1 MFGAIARFELRYQLR
16 NPVFWVVSVLFFL
29 LAFGSMTIDQ
39 IQLGSGGNVHKNAAT
54 ALARTHIVMS
64 IFFMFVTTAFVSN
77 VVVRD
82 DESGFGSMV
91 RSTRVTKASYLLARF
106 LGAFAAAAVAF
117 LAVPLAI
124 WLGSLMPWVDA
135 ETLGPNRLGDYF
147 YAYLFL
153 ALPNLFLTSCIFFA
167 VATITRSMTY
177 SYLAVIVFLVLYFS
191 LIGIA
196 TAKPELR
203 ETIAYLEPFGAGAFS
218 WATRY
223 WTAAEANSGM
233 PDIAGILAINRLFCL
248 LFGALALALAYFRF
262 SFSERGASKRRLRR
276 EQRRAAKLAAREPH
290 IVAALPSTSPARARA
305 RGTQLL
311 ARTRFEMAL
320 IFRSPGFVIMVAIG
334 LVSAVSQLLFSGER
348 YGTPTHPLTF
358 AIIDRLAG
366 AFAAMPL
373 IIAIYYAGELVWR
386 DRERGMNEIVDATA
400 LPNWAYMVPKTLAIT
415 AVLTTTLIV
424 SMLAAMAVQLSRGVA
439 DLAPGEYLAWY
450 VAPFAVDF
458 VLIAVLAVFV
468 QALSPN
474 KYVGWAVMVVYFVA
488 TSVFTTIGW
497 EHPLYL
503 YGATGTMSLS
513 DMNGDQIGAAR
524 GWWLRLYWA
533 GWSLVLGVGAHL
545 LWRRGTDVA
554 LAHRLRLVP
563 QRLTGVPGA
572 LLAVA
577 LVVIVASGAYAYR
590 QMDVLNAYRS
600 TPAQEARLAVYER
613 KYYRYATLRQ
623 PTLTAIRLN
632 VALHPAERRMTTEG
646 RYAFVND
653 TGAPL
658 RDLHLRMQDDKT
670 RLGTVVVPG
679 ARPVMVDDDYQYR
692 IYRFDRPLT
701 PGATGELRFR
711 TARAVH
717 GFTANDDDTRLVGN
731 GSFLNNREF
740 APVIGMDRSGLLQDR
755 TKRRKQ
761 GLPAE
766 LRLAKL
772 EDRSA
777 QWRNYVHAEWVRSDI
792 TLSTDADQVPI
803 APGRKVSDVT
813 AAGRRTARFVSRAPI
828 LAFFSIQ
835 SARYAEKARMA
846 DGVRLSVHYDPQ
858 HAFNVDRMLAAMQA
872 ALGYYRA
879 NFGPYQF
886 DYARIVEYPG
896 YSTYAQAFAGTIPYS
911 EKIGFIADA
920 RDADAIDYVTYVTA
934 HELAHQYW
942 AHQVIS
948 ADMQG
953 GTLLVETMA
962 QYSALMVMKRLYGP
976 DKIRR
981 FLKYELDSYLRGRRA
996 EAMEEL
1002 SLERVENQ
1010 AYIHYNKGSLALYLL
1025 QDRLGED
1032 RVNRML
1038 AGLLDRYRFRG
1049 RPYPRST
1056 DLVAGFAS
1064 LARNPDERMLVADLF
1079 ERITLWDLKAK
1090 LASTHRLPDGRW
1102 ETLLT
1107 VDAAK
1112 FVADGQ
1118 GNEKP
1123 VPLAGSFDIGAF
1135 AARPSFGG
1143 FSRTDVLGLERR
1155 PIRGGGQQV
1164 RIVTARRPA
1173 FVGIDPYNKYI
1184 DRNGDDNVV
1193 GVTG

>member
-16 NPVFWVVSVLFFL
+16 NPVFWVVSILFFL
-29 LAFGSMTIDQ
+29 LTFGSMTIDQ
-39 IQLGSGGNVHKNAAT
+39 IQIGSGGNVHKNAAT
-54 ALARTHIVMS
+54 ALARTHIIMS

-124 WLGSLMPWVDA
+124 WLGSLMPWVDP
-135 ETLGPNRLGDYF
+135 ETLGPNRLGDYL
-147 YAYLFL
+147 YAYALL
-153 ALPNLFLTSCIFFA
+153 ALPNLFLTSCVFFA

-191 LIGIA
+191 LVGIA

-203 ETIAYLEPFGAGAFS
+203 ETIAYLEPFGVGAFG
-218 WATRY
+218 WTTRY
-223 WTAAEANSGM
+223 WTAAEANAAM
-233 PDIAGILAINRLFCL
+233 PAFAGILAINRLVCL
-248 LFGALALALAYFRF
+248 LFGAVALALAYARF

-276 EQRRAAKLAAREPH
+276 EQRRAAKLAAHE
-290 IVAALPSTSPARARA
+290 PSTVSVLPPTAPASARRA
-305 RGTQLL
+305 QLI

-334 LVSAVSQLLFSGER
+334 LANVIARLLASGEL
-348 YGTPTHPLTF
+348 YGTPTWPLTF
-358 AIIDRLAG
+358 SIIDLLTG
-366 AFAAMPL
+366 AFAIMPL

-386 DRERGMNEIVDATA
+386 DRERGMNEIIDATA
-400 LPNWAYMVPKTLAIT
+400 LPGWAYMLPKTLAIT
-415 AVLTTTLIV
+415 AVLVTTLVLSALVAI
-424 SMLAAMAVQLSRGVA
+424 AVQFFRGVA
-439 DLAPGEYLAWY
+439 DVHPGEYLAWY
-450 VAPFAVDF
+450 IAPLAVDF
-458 VLIAVLAVFV
+458 ALIAVLAVFV

-474 KYVGWAVMVVYFVA
+474 KYIGWAVMVVYFVA
-488 TSVFTTIGW
+488 TSIFTTIGW
-497 EHPLYL
+497 DHPLYL
-503 YGATGTMSLS
+503 YGSTGTMRLS
-513 DMNGDQIGAAR
+513 DMNGDQIGGAR

-533 GWSLVLGVGAHL
+533 GWALVLGVCAHL
-545 LWRRGTDVA
+545 LWRRGTDVK
-554 LAHRLRLVP
+554 LGHRLRLVP
-563 QRLTGVPGA
+563 RRLAGGPGV
-572 LLAVA
+572 LLATA
-577 LVVIVASGAYAYR
+577 LVVIVATGTYAYR
-590 QMDVLNAYRS
+590 QMDILNTYRS
-600 TPAQEARLAVYER
+600 EPAQEARLAAYER
-613 KYYRYATLRQ
+613 KYYRYASLRQ
-623 PTLTAIRLN
+623 PTLTAIRLD
-632 VALHPAERRMTTEG
+632 VALHPAERRMTTTG

-658 RDLHLRMQDDKT
+658 RDVHLRMQDDKT
-670 RLGTVVVPG
+670 RLVAVVMPG
-679 ARPVMVDDDYQYR
+679 ARPVMVDDDFQYR
-692 IYRFDRPLT
+692 IYRFDRPLA
-701 PGATGELRFR
+701 PGATGEIGFR
-711 TARAVH
+711 TARAVR
-717 GFTANDDDTRLVGN
+717 GFTANDDDVRLVGN
-731 GSFLNNREF
+731 GSFLSNREF
-740 APVIGMDRSGLLQDR
+740 APGIGMDRSGLLEDR

-772 EDRSA
+772 EDRST
-777 QWRNYVHAEWVRSDI
+777 QWRNYVHADWVRSDI

-803 APGRKVSDVT
+803 APGRKISDVT
-813 AAGRRTARFVSRAPI
+813 VGQRRTARFVSDTPI
-828 LAFFSIQ
+828 LAFFSVQ
-835 SARYAEKARMA
+835 SARYAEKATMA
-846 DGVRLSVHYDPQ
+846 DGVRLSVHYDPH

-920 RDADAIDYVTYVTA
+920 RGKDRIDYVTYVTA

-953 GTLLVETMA
+953 GTMWVETMA

-981 FLKYELDSYLRGRRA
+981 FLKYELDDYLRGRRA
-996 EAMEEL
+996 EAVEEL
-1002 SLERVENQ
+1002 PLERVENQ
-1010 AYIHYNKGSLALYLL
+1010 AYIHYKKGSLALYLL

-1032 RVNRML
+1032 RVNAML
-1038 AGLLDRYRFRG
+1038 ARLLDRYRFRG

-1064 LARNPDERMLVADLF
+1064 LARTPEERALVADLF

-1090 LASTHRLPDGRW
+1090 DATTRRLPDGRW
-1102 ETLLT
+1102 ETQLA

-1112 FVADGQ
+1112 FVADGK
-1118 GNEKP
+1118 GNETS
-1123 VPLAGSFDIGAF
+1123 VPLAGRFDIGAF
-1135 AARPSFGG
+1135 TARPGFGN
-1143 FSRTDVLGLERR
+1143 FSRADVLDLELR
-1155 PIRGGGQQV
+1155 PIRGGIQQV
-1164 RIVTARRPA
+1164 RIVTARKPA
-1173 FVGIDPYNKYI
+1173 FVGIDPYNKYV

-1193 GVTG
+1193 SVTG

>member
-16 NPVFWVVSVLFFL
+16 NPVFWVVSILFFL
-29 LAFGSMTIDQ
+29 LTFGSMTIDQ

-82 DESGFGSMV
+82 HESGFGSMV

-124 WLGSLMPWVDA
+124 WLGSLMPWVDP
-135 ETLGPNRLGDYF
+135 ETLGPNRLGA
-147 YAYLFL
+147 YAYAYFVL

-191 LIGIA
+191 AVGIA

-203 ETIAYLEPFGAGAFS
+203 ETIAYVEPFAAGAFS

-223 WTAAEANSGM
+223 WTAAEANAGM
-233 PDIAGILAINRLFCL
+233 PAVAGILAINRLFCL
-248 LFGALALALAYFRF
+248 LFGALALALAYARF

-276 EQRRAAKLAAREPH
+276 EQRRAAKLAARDPRT
-290 IVAALPSTSPARARA
+290 VVVLPPTAPATARA
-305 RGTQLL
+305 TQLL

-348 YGTPTHPLTF
+348 YGTPTWPLTF

-366 AFAAMPL
+366 AFAVMPL

-400 LPNWAYMVPKTLAIT
+400 LPNWGYMVPKTLAIA
-415 AVLTTTLIV
+415 AVLVTTLVV
-424 SMLAAMAVQLSRGVA
+424 SMLAAMAVQVSRGVT
-439 DLAPGEYLAWY
+439 DLALGEYLTWY
-450 VAPFAVDF
+450 VAPFAIDF

-488 TSVFTTIGW
+488 ISVFTTIGW

-503 YGATGTMSLS
+503 YGSTGTMPLS

-524 GWWLRLYWA
+524 GWWLRLYWT
-533 GWSLVLGVGAHL
+533 GWALVLGVGAHL
-545 LWRRGTDVA
+545 LWRRGTDVK

-563 QRLTGVPGA
+563 RRLVGVPGA

-577 LVVIVASGAYAYR
+577 LVLIVASGTTAYR
-590 QMDVLNAYRS
+590 QMDVLNTYRS
-600 TPAQEARLAVYER
+600 TPAQEARLAAYER

-632 VALHPAERRMTTEG
+632 VALHPAERRMTTAG

-658 RDLHLRMQDDKT
+658 RDLHLRMQDEKT
-670 RLGTVVVPG
+670 RLTAVVVPG
-679 ARPVMVDDDYQYR
+679 ARPAMVDDDYQYR
-692 IYRFDRPLT
+692 IYRFDRPLA
-701 PGATGELRFR
+701 PGATGEIRFR
-711 TARAVH
+711 TARVVH

-740 APVIGMDRSGLLQDR
+740 APVVGMDRSGLLQDR

-777 QWRNYVHAEWVRSDI
+777 QWRNYVHADWVRSDI

-803 APGRKVSDVT
+803 APGRKVADAT
-813 AAGRRTARFVSRAPI
+813 ANGRRTARFVSDAPI

-835 SARYAEKARMA
+835 SARYAEKTRMA
-846 DGVRLSVHYDPQ
+846 DGVRLSVLYDPH
-858 HAFNVDRMLAAMQA
+858 HAYNVDRMLAAMQA

-879 NFGPYQF
+879 DFGPYQF

-896 YSTYAQAFAGTIPYS
+896 YSSYAQAFAGTIPYS

-920 RDADAIDYVTYVTA
+920 RRTDSIDYVTYVTA

-948 ADMQG
+948 ADIQG
-953 GTLLVETMA
+953 GTMWVETMA

-996 EAMEEL
+996 EAVEEL
-1002 SLERVENQ
+1002 PLEWVENQ
-1010 AYIHYNKGSLALYLL
+1010 SYIHYNKGSLALYLL

-1064 LARNPDERMLVADLF
+1064 LARDPEERMLVADLF

-1090 LASTHRLPDGRW
+1090 AATTRKRPDGRW

-1123 VPLAGSFDIGAF
+1123 VPLAGSFDVGAF
-1135 AARPSFGG
+1135 TARPGFGG
-1143 FSRTDVLGLERR
+1143 FSRADVLGLDRR
-1155 PIRGGGQQV
+1155 PIRGGVQQV
-1164 RIVTARRPA
+1164 RIVTARRPG
-1173 FVGIDPYNKYI
+1173 FVGVDPYNKYI

-1193 GVTG
+1193 GVTE